1 MDKIVPIVLT
11 SALIIGGLIYKST
24 RTREKK
30 RVEKGKSQFFK
41 DKVVQMAAEAEYV
54 KIDRESN
61 FRPDHR
67 ERPNNQYP
75 EEFKRRVARA
85 ACRAQNVERA

>member
-1 MDKIVPIVLT
+1 MSD
-11 SALIIGGLIYKST
+11 
-24 RTREKK
+24 EKK
-30 RVEKGKSQFFK
+30 NKFFK
-41 DKVVQMAAEAEYV
+41 DKVVQMAAGAEFV

-67 ERPNNQYP
+67 ERPDNQYP

-85 ACRAQNVERA
+85 ASVNGVKLTWVGLRFNVLPETVKGWCEEYN

>member
-1 MDKIVPIVLT
+1 MP
-11 SALIIGGLIYKST
+11 G
-24 RTREKK
+24 EK
-30 RVEKGKSQFFK
+30 KSQFFK
-41 DKVVQMAAEAEYV
+41 DKVVQMAAGAEYV

-61 FRPDHR
+61 LRPDHR

-85 ACRAQNVERA
+85 ASVNGVKLTWVGLRFNVLPETVKGWCEEYN

>member
-1 MDKIVPIVLT
+1 MP
-11 SALIIGGLIYKST
+11 G
-24 RTREKK
+24 EK
-30 RVEKGKSQFFK
+30 KSQFFK
-41 DKVVQMAAEAEYV
+41 DKVVQMAAGAEYV

-61 FRPDHR
+61 FQPDHR

-85 ACRAQNVERA
+85 ASVNGVKLTWVGLRFNVLPETVKGWCEEYN